1 MLVLA
6 FMTLVLLKSA
16 IVRARPFA
24 LLSLFSPSL
33 SLFSRIVDS
42 QHEISS
48 ISWLENQDVSPAFE
62 MSRPII
68 LGTSLL
74 FSTRLQNRF
83 AEEEKGQWPSAT
95 YLAEDKIRN
104 ILSCGSLRTM
114 SKIVKKVVKRNP
126 LNALKRKRAS
136 DSIEA
141 VQATRRVTAENILG
155 IVEHLKRKD
164 PTLRNVIEVLGPPLS
179 LVSRIKGDAFTSLVK
194 SIVGQQLSS
203 KAAASIFCRVQDQC
217 GGQGAHVVPE
227 KILGAGT
234 EKLRTLGLSGR
245 KVEYVQDLA
254 SKFLSGELSNEK
266 LASLSRD
273 EVMEALIKVRGLG
286 EWSVHMFQIFHL
298 GEPGKFKSFLLASSL
313 PPD

>member
-1 MLVLA
+1 MA
-6 FMTLVLLKSA
+6 FS
-16 IVRARPFA
+16 
-24 LLSLFSPSL
+24 
-33 SLFSRIVDS
+33 D
-42 QHEISS
+42 
-48 ISWLENQDVSPAFE
+48 
-62 MSRPII
+62 
-68 LGTSLL
+68 
-74 FSTRLQNRF
+74 
-83 AEEEKGQWPSAT
+83 
-95 YLAEDKIRN
+95 
-104 ILSCGSLRTM
+104 LSCGSLRTM